1 MYYVPLFGSGRY
13 NDSKNK
19 QILLHTMYYIQ
30 STKHFE
36 DLLLTDQYWFRSI
49 TTIVF
54 FPFMSAKALSTMQ
67 PFIH

>member
-36 DLLLTDQYWFRSI
+36 DLLLTDQY
-49 TTIVF
+49 
-54 FPFMSAKALSTMQ
+54 
-67 PFIH
+67 